1 MSDLPQFK
9 LRDYVRHMTQAIEQ
23 VAEYLE
29 DVTEAQF
36 LCTRL
41 LSVRRRTW
49 LSKNSQ
55 NSPPRIQKFHGKRFI
70 TCETG

>member
-9 LRDYVRHMTQAIEQ
+9 LRDYVRHITQAIEQ

-36 LCTRL
+36 L
-41 LSVRRRTW
+41 
-49 LSKNSQ
+49 
-55 NSPPRIQKFHGKRFI
+55 
-70 TCETG
+70 